1 MRKLNHVRDI
11 MLGLLAVIVATV
23 VVFGQVAGFKFVNW
37 DDDLHVVQNR
47 AVTDPGSVSLAD
59 HLMTPYLG
67 YPVPVTVG
75 SYVADHFVAG
85 LNPAWYHTVN
95 LMIHVI
101 IGIILYI
108 LALNLGCRVWVA
120 AGVAL
125 LFAVHPAV
133 GEPVSWVSGR
143 KDLLAAMFSVMA
155 LASFLGIPA
164 RDRGIRA
171 RLPAAG
177 LCLLAALSKPSALL
191 VPVLLLV
198 LDLRRPVRPGDA
210 PLEVRESHWAWR
222 KGAGLS
228 LWAFIIGINAALA
241 VIAHRLETGMG
252 ALQGSRGS
260 DLVERVLAGAG
271 WHARIVFWPFD
282 LLPKYLDPAAGPSMP
297 TLAIGGLVV
306 VGMLA
311 LVVWTGIR
319 RHPAFVGLALA
330 VAAYIPQSGV
340 VPLSRQYANSYIYL
354 VLAGLALAAGAAVS
368 PLLSRTARPVRMMA
382 GVAAVILV
390 VALGLA
396 AHSQGAVYR
405 DGVKLWSHV
414 WQAYPDSPQ
423 VCRNL
428 GNAYIYGDVDQP
440 EKAVEVFQGCIVS
453 LGNRPFFLK
462 NLAVATYRAG
472 HRQQAR
478 QLFLELRQTRPGDPV
493 ADKYLRLLSE

>member
-1 MRKLNHVRDI
+1 MRKLNYVRDI

-23 VVFGQVAGFKFVNW
+23 VVHGQVAGFKFVNW

-47 AVTDPGSVSLAD
+47 AVIHPASVGPID

-85 LNPAWYHTVN
+85 LNPTWYHMIN

-125 LFAVHPAV
+125 LFAVHPAAC
-133 GEPVSWVSGR
+133 EPVSWVSGR
-143 KDLLAAMFSVMA
+143 KDLLAALFSVMA

-177 LCLLAALSKPSALL
+177 LSLLAALSKPSALL
-191 VPVLLLV
+191 IPVLLLV
-198 LDLRRPVRPGDA
+198 LDLRRPVRRGDA
-210 PLEVRESHWAWR
+210 LPEVSEGHWAWR

-228 LWAFIIGINAALA
+228 VWAILIGINAALA
-241 VIAHRLETGMG
+241 VIAHRLESGMG

-260 DLVERVLAGAG
+260 DFFERVLAGAG
-271 WHARIVFWPFD
+271 WHSRILFWPFD
-282 LLPKYLDPAAGPSMP
+282 LLPKYLDPPGGPAMSM
-297 TLAIGGLVV
+297 LAIGGLVV
-306 VGMLA
+306 AGGLA

-319 RHPAFVGLALA
+319 RHPSFVGLALA

-340 VPLSRQYANSYIYL
+340 VPLSRQYANSYVYL

-368 PLLSRTARPVRMMA
+368 PLLSRTGRPIRIISGAAAIVL
-382 GVAAVILV
+382 VA
-390 VALGLA
+390 ALGLA
-396 AHSQGAVYR
+396 AHSQGKVYR
-405 DGVKLWSHV
+405 DGVSLWSHV
-414 WQAYPDSPQ
+414 WRSYPDSPQ

-428 GNAYIYGDVDQP
+428 GNAHIYGEMNQP
-440 EKAVEVFQGCIVS
+440 EKAVEVFEGCIS
-453 LGNRPFFLK
+453 ALGNRPFFLK
-462 NLAVATYRAG
+462 NLAVATYQAG
-472 HRQQAR
+472 RREQAR
-478 QLFLELRQTRPGDPV
+478 QLFLELRRTRPGDPV
-493 ADKYLRLLSE
+493 ADKYLKLLSE